1 MEEPPL
7 KKLKPEGVEANDVLA
22 RLRGALA
29 ASDVAAETVDTVIC
43 KLQSTQMNS
52 RSLLQTTHASLSFLL
67 DGVLRDENALK
78 GLVCKVYDCMHQ
90 PPPQAPASGL
100 ET

>member
-7 KKLKPEGVEANDVLA
+7 KKLKPEEVEANDVLA